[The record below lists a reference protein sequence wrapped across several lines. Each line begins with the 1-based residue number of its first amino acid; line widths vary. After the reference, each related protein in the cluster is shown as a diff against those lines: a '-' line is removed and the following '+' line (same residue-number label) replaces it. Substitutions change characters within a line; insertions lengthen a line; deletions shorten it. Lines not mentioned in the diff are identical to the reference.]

1 VAPAALSGEMRP
13 ALNWLI
19 NQAMIAYGSDDAAVG
34 YTLYSPLFSEYLA
47 AAATVA
53 PAAAPAL
60 APPVAPALD
69 PAVYD
74 PLTKIEAS
82 LLRYFQDH
90 SRSVVSTEQL
100 LADVWKR
107 PDASARRVQEAIR
120 RLRLQ
125 LEEQTQ
131 PVGEIKNER
140 GRGYRFVPAQ
150 PPTRFSP

>member
-1 VAPAALSGEMRP
+1 LAPAALSSEMRP
-13 ALNWLI
+13 TLNWLI
-19 NQAMIAYGSDDAAVG
+19 NQALIAYSSDEESFG
-34 YTLYSPLFSEYLA
+34 YTLYSPLFSEFLVYA
-47 AAATVA
+47 AAVSPATA
-53 PAAAPAL
+53 PANAPLIPSA
-60 APPVAPALD
+60 VD

-82 LLRYFQDH
+82 LLRYLQDH

-125 LEEQTQ
+125 LEGQTT

-150 PPTRFSP
+150 PSTRSSL